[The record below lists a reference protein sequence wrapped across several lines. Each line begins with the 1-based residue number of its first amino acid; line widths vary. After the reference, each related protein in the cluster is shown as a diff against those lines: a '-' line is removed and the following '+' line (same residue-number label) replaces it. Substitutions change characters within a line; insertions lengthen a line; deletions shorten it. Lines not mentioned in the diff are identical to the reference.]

1 MCKLEDLCHKVDV
14 SPLLTRQKLKVYN
27 LGICPRL
34 AWLLSLQDLSTTWA
48 ERSVEAIATRY
59 LKRWCRLARSADV
72 SRLYLPHTSGGLQL
86 RAISSLYK
94 CSHIS
99 RYHLLL
105 SSKDG
110 RVKRLAEEKL
120 KWFTRNK
127 SLKFNHFDYLQKCTI
142 VSTSSPLSRLVR
154 SLRQYWRW
162 LKDYPGVMILKQEDP
177 MLARSFLKV
186 QPYAYKM

>member
-1 MCKLEDLCHKVDV
+1 M
-14 SPLLTRQKLKVYN
+14 YN
-27 LGICPRL
+27 LGICPAL
-34 AWLLSLQDLSTTWA
+34 AWLLSLQDLSTTWV
-48 ERSVEAIATRY
+48 ERSMKAIAARY
-59 LKRWCRLARSADV
+59 LKRWCRLARSDV

-94 CSHIS
+94 CSQIS

-120 KWFTRNK
+120 KRFARNK
-127 SLKFNHFDYLQKCTI
+127 SLKFNPFDYLQKGTI
-142 VSTSSPLSRLVR
+142 VSTSSQPKTILEMAKRLSW
-154 SLRQYWRW
+154 S
-162 LKDYPGVMILKQEDP
+162 DP
-177 MLARSFLKV
+177 MLTRSFLKV